1 MNAAAATVDWPPIAM
16 LSAPNALA
24 PLTMLEPIATEFAP
38 VALDALPVEL
48 LLKYL
53 VPRLSIFDNAVPTL
67 LNVPLESIKLGA
79 VHAAVVEL

>member
-1 MNAAAATVDWPPIAM
+1 M
-16 LSAPNALA
+16 
-24 PLTMLEPIATEFAP
+24 EFTP

-53 VPRLSIFDNAVPTL
+53 VPRSSIFDNAVPTL